1 MQFHIVDRN
10 IFLINFVLLVFLIYQ
25 NVFKYW
31 ERERREREIIRSYS
45 FADRKVPVL
54 KIWDEV
60 FIKKRF

>member
-25 NVFKYW
+25 NIFKYW